1 MIPLFMDWIKIAKL
15 CVAFFTKQNYV
26 SSITKSNSNI
36 YLFGDGSLPITLIA
50 TLICKL
56 YAVKFVL

>member
-1 MIPLFMDWIKIAKL
+1 MAWIKIAKL
-15 CVAFFTKQNYV
+15 CVTFFAKQNYV
-26 SSITKSNSNI
+26 SPITKSNSNI
-36 YLFGDGSLPITLIA
+36 YLFGDGSLPVTLIA

>member
-1 MIPLFMDWIKIAKL
+1 MAWIKIAKL
-15 CVAFFTKQNYV
+15 CVTFFAKQNYV
-26 SSITKSNSNI
+26 SPITKSNSNI
-36 YLFGDGSLPITLIA
+36 YLFGNGSLPITLIA